1 MNFSS
6 PSLSGE
12 CVVVWLTSQVFDRA
26 EEGSGEGMKRGRGN
40 SGARYRE
47 ERVREEGSS
56 SSLSRSGHEG

>member
-12 CVVVWLTSQVFDRA
+12 CVVVWLTRQVFDRA
-26 EEGSGEGMKRGRGN
+26 EGGGDEEGEGV
-40 SGARYRE
+40 SGARSRE
-47 ERVREEGSS
+47 ERAREEGSS

>member
-26 EEGSGEGMKRGRGN
+26 EGGSGEGMKRGRGN

-47 ERVREEGSS
+47 ERVREEGS
-56 SSLSRSGHEG
+56 